1 MIQIPITEVISKIV
15 AQAGISEKD
24 IKKKI
29 DEKIKTL
36 NELVSEEGAAY
47 IIASELNVK
56 LFEDPATT
64 ILKIKDAHI
73 GMNGVEIVAKIS
85 RVFDTRNFQR
95 DGRTVN
101 FVPLMLQD
109 ETGSIRTTLWDKRA
123 ELVLEDRLKLGD
135 VVRIKSASIKENKF
149 TGKEL
154 QLSIRSQIMINQDEL
169 EVDITVVPS
178 AQEID
183 LSNPVLGEPVNLTGT
198 IVSVSEPR
206 FYNSCTECNR
216 KVSDDKEC
224 KQHGAVETPKLT
236 MILNFVL
243 DDGKG
248 NIRATCFGKLGETLL
263 GEKADIIQE
272 LVSVKTPEEIGEP
285 ILGQVVEVA
294 GIIRENEQFERNEM
308 NVNKVKIINADE
320 LILRLNK

>member
-123 ELVLEDRLKLGD
+123 DLVLEDRLKLGD
-135 VVRIKSASIKENKF
+135 VVRIKGASIKENKF

-183 LSNPVLGEPVNLTGT
+183 LSNPVLGAPVNLTGT